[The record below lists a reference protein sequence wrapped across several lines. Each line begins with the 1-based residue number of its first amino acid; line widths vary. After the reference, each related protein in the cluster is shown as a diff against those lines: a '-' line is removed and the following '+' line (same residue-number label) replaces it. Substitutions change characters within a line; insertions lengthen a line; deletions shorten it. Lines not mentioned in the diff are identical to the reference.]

1 MAQVYAT
8 SEQSGQSSPNP
19 VQRFFLSSDAR
30 AAAGISRSHF
40 DFYLREGLV
49 VPVGRTE
56 SGYLVFD
63 EAEIDRLRQI
73 VTLRRDGQS
82 LKQIR
87 EEIGR

>member
-1 MAQVYAT
+1 MAQVYAKT
-8 SEQSGQSSPNP
+8 EGSNQPRSNR

-30 AAAGISRSHF
+30 AAVGISRSHL

-49 VPVGRTE
+49 LPVGRTE

-63 EAEIDRLRQI
+63 EAEIELLRQI
-73 VTLRRDGQS
+73 VTRRREGQS
-82 LKQIR
+82 LKEIR